1 MVRGLTEPAGC
12 ICQATFCAP
21 RVVPIFR
28 ILPVLTVA
36 LASSFVFYSV
46 IWATIYQADRGYGF
60 SDAGGNNQ
68 KILAKLEAIERRLE
82 SLEGDKAKS
91 ENNGA
96 IILN

>member
-1 MVRGLTEPAGC
+1 M
-12 ICQATFCAP
+12 
-21 RVVPIFR
+21 
-28 ILPVLTVA
+28 
-36 LASSFVFYSV
+36 